1 MDADVVVVGAGVLGL
16 AVAAELARARRSVI
30 VLERHEGPARE
41 TTSRNSEV
49 IHAGIYY
56 PSDSYKARFCVEG
69 RELLYE
75 RCERQR
81 IPHRRCG
88 KWIIATRDEERSTL
102 ERFFHNGR
110 ENGAPGLRLLEA
122 HEMGRIPEVRGLA
135 ALESP
140 ATGIVDSHALC
151 LSLQAEAERHG
162 ASIAFRNEL
171 LGFEAERFAL
181 RVRDPAGEVAVV
193 RSAAVVNAAGL
204 LGDQVAAWAGIDIDA
219 HRYRLHWCKGDYFS
233 VSPAAPLRLDTLIYP
248 VPVQAG
254 LGIHTTF
261 DLAGRLRLGPD
272 TEYVDTLDYR
282 VDPAKAPTFAAAAQR
297 YLPALEA
304 EWLAPDYAGI
314 RPKLA
319 TPGEGFRDFTVCE
332 ESEVGLP
339 GFVNLIG
346 IESPGLTA
354 ALAIARHVKELL
366 RSV

>member
-1 MDADVVVVGAGVLGL
+1 VVVVGAGALGL

-30 VLERHEGPARE
+30 VIERHDGPARE
-41 TTSRNSEV
+41 TTSRSSEV

-56 PSDSYKARFCVEG
+56 PPDSDKARFCVAG

-75 RCERQR
+75 RCTQQG

-88 KWIIATRDEERSTL
+88 KWIVATRDEERRTL
-102 ERFFHNGR
+102 ARLLENGR
-110 ENGAPGLRLLEA
+110 ANGAPGLRLLEGRELA
-122 HEMGRIPEVRGLA
+122 RIPEVRCVA

-162 ASIAFRNEL
+162 ASIAFCHEL

-181 RVRDPAGEVAVV
+181 RVRDPAGEELVV

-204 LGDQVAAWAGIDIDA
+204 FGDRVAAWAGVDIDA
-219 HRYRLHWCKGDYFS
+219 LGYRLHWCKGDYFS

-248 VPVQAG
+248 VPGQAG

-282 VDPAKAPTFAAAAQR
+282 VDPDKATTFAAAAQR
-297 YLPALEA
+297 YLPRLEA

-319 TPGEGFRDFTVCE
+319 APGEGFRDFAVRE
-332 ESEVGLP
+332 ESEAGLS
-339 GFVNLIG
+339 GFINLIG

-354 ALAIARHVKELL
+354 ALAIARHVRELL
-366 RSV
+366 QSV